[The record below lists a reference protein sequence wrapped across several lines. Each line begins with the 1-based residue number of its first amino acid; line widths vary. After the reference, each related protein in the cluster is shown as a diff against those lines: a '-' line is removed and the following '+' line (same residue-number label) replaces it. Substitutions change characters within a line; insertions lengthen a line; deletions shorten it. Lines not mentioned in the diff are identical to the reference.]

1 MSDRPLV
8 GRAAGGDDG
17 ARERALGTELIARLH
32 GVLRGLRLY
41 APGNQTL
48 QGQLR
53 DLFATASA
61 LLEDELTL
69 VGMGEHFYVNGVR
82 VRAEA
87 ARVAVFRALMG
98 ELELRGLGGLRLL
111 AGLTPSELEAFL
123 VRFLGVRDA
132 AHGEKLPEE
141 AVAHGITHVVPIRT
155 RDIGVA
161 AAADAAESA
170 GAGERARAQAAHAR
184 AVDATR
190 GLLQRTAR
198 DGRPALQQARRVVQP
213 VVDLI
218 MKNEYSIVGLTAL
231 KDHDEYTYAHCVNV
245 SVLAIRM
252 GQVLGFPRQAL
263 ASAGVAALLHDM
275 GKIAVPA
282 DILQKP
288 GRLTP
293 AEWEQIKRHPLE
305 GVKMITRMPGLSG
318 LMLDAMRVALQHHL
332 NLDRSGYPAVPAG
345 SKLATVSRLVA
356 VADFFDAI
364 TSHRAYRARA
374 LTAFEALQ
382 MLIGSE
388 RPHFD
393 PAVLWALVQTVGLY
407 PAGTL
412 MVTRSGYLVLALSPN
427 ADDLRRP
434 QCRVLGRPDGTVP
447 PEGTPELWEP
457 MPAGEQVA
465 RVIPPE
471 EMNVDGSLL
480 LAA

>member
-1 MSDRPLV
+1 MSERPIV
-8 GRAAGGDDG
+8 SRAAGGDDG

-111 AGLTPSELEAFL
+111 AGLTQSELEAFL
-123 VRFLGVRDA
+123 VRFIGVRDA

-155 RDIGVA
+155 
-161 AAADAAESA
+161 
-170 GAGERARAQAAHAR
+170 
-184 AVDATR
+184 
-190 GLLQRTAR
+190 R

-252 GQVLGFPRQAL
+252 GQVLGYSRQAL

-471 EMNVDGSLL
+471 EMNVDGNLL